1 MFFIRAGF
9 AIAWFAV
16 VLGGLRVA
24 MGFAVAFG
32 TAPTDKATASR
43 VFLGSATTGEA
54 IDQGTLLFASGI
66 VIGLLAVIARA
77 LHDQTATPS

>member
-32 TAPTDKATASR
+32 TAPADNATASR
-43 VFLGSATTGEA
+43 MILATANTGEA
-54 IDQGTLLFASGI
+54 IDQGMVMFAMGI